1 MSSVRALRWRRLV
14 AVALLVTGAQASA
27 DEASS
32 RAAHPQAIGQIQARR
47 VWVLSDPD
55 GYGSGSRQREI
66 VVYDLVCEEGKMTRV
81 SEGFEVASGPKFG
94 EGWVIRTHGA
104 LDAAAA
110 QEKLERAFA
119 DVCGI

>member
-1 MSSVRALRWRRLV
+1 M
-14 AVALLVTGAQASA
+14 LVTGAQASA
-27 DEASS
+27 DEASN
-32 RAAHPQAIGQIQARR
+32 RAAHPQAHGEVQTRR
-47 VWVLSDPD
+47 VWVLSEPD

-66 VVYDLVCEEGKMTRV
+66 VVYDLVCEEGKMTQV
-81 SEGFEVASGPKFG
+81 SEGFEVATGPKFG

-110 QEKLERAFA
+110 YEKLKRALA

>member
-1 MSSVRALRWRRLV
+1 MRAQLV
-14 AVALLVTGAQASA
+14 AVALLMTGAQASA
-27 DEASS
+27 DEAAN
-32 RAAHPQAIGQIQARR
+32 RAAHPQTQARR

-66 VVYDLVCEEGKMTRV
+66 VVYDLTCEEGKMTRV

-104 LDAAAA
+104 LSAAAE
-110 QEKLERAFA
+110 QEQLKRAFA

>member
-1 MSSVRALRWRRLV
+1 MSARRFRQLF
-14 AVALLVTGAQASA
+14 AVVLLVTGAQALA
-27 DEASS
+27 DASNG
-32 RAAHPQAIGQIQARR
+32 RAQANGEVQARR

-55 GYGSGSRQREI
+55 GYASGSRQREI
-66 VVYDLVCEEGKMTRV
+66 VVYDLTCEEGKMTRV

-104 LDAAAA
+104 LSAAAE
-110 QEKLERAFA
+110 QEQLKRAFA

>member
-1 MSSVRALRWRRLV
+1 MSALRWRQLLAAALV
-14 AVALLVTGAQASA
+14 VTGAQALA
-27 DEASS
+27 AASNG
-32 RAAHPQAIGQIQARR
+32 RAQANGEVQARR

-55 GYGSGSRQREI
+55 GYASGSRQREI
-66 VVYDLVCEEGKMTRV
+66 VVYDLTCEEGKMTRV

-104 LDAAAA
+104 LSAAAE
-110 QEKLERAFA
+110 QEQLKRAFA